1 MIAARPL
8 HGLVLA
14 GGRSRRMGCDKAAL
28 VHPDGRPLAR
38 RCLDL
43 LAEAGCDALALS
55 IRHDQDL
62 PPDTG
67 DIVDLAVIRD
77 PADGG
82 VGPLSGIHA
91 AMGSAPQADWLVLA
105 CDLPR
110 LDLATLAHLI
120 ATRKGYDGLLSYR
133 SEFDGLPEPLC
144 AIYPADAA
152 ELIARAMAADMRC
165 PRKIL
170 IRENCRLLDL
180 PTPRA
185 LENANTPDDWNLALQ
200 P

>member
-1 MIAARPL
+1 
-8 HGLVLA
+8 
-14 GGRSRRMGCDKAAL
+14 MGCDKAAL

-43 LAEAGCDALALS
+43 LAQAGCDALALS
-55 IRHDQDL
+55 IRHDQEL
-62 PPDTG
+62 PPNTG

-77 PADGG
+77 PAEGG

-110 LDLATLAHLI
+110 LDLATLVHLI
-120 ATRKGYDGLLSYR
+120 DARKGYDGLLSYR

-144 AIYPADAA
+144 AIYPAGAA